1 MPMTSVWQD
10 VRYGLRVLAKSP
22 GFTAI
27 AILTLALGIGAT
39 TTIFSVID
47 SVLLNPLPYKN
58 ADRLAT
64 PSIRLRGGG
73 EIPRF
78 PVAAFLDFRE
88 QNHTFDDMIGLAYL
102 SVRYA
107 SREGTQQVQGGWV
120 TPDAFGVLGSRPL
133 LGRPLT
139 SEDGKPGSPPV
150 FVMSYQLWIKQFNK
164 DPKALGTILDLNGTP
179 RTLIAVMPPRFH
191 FGGCEIWIPLSLN
204 RDTFIPG
211 FGIVPNELWML
222 GHLKRGV
229 RAQTAESDLQVIAKQ
244 REREYP
250 AFFRPQY
257 TMSVNTLQNYSVGRF
272 KPTLFALMGA
282 VGMLLMIACSNVA
295 NLLLAQATVREKEIA
310 IRASLGAS
318 RSRLVRQL
326 LVESFIMATASCI
339 AGCVFAFWELKG
351 VAAVIP
357 AGVVPSEVDIAL
369 HPATLIFAMGVAVV
383 TALLCGVTPA
393 IHAARR
399 DLRIGLA
406 GAGEGTTEAVRHGKL
421 RSGLVIAEVAVSIV
435 LLIGSGLMV
444 RSLLALE
451 RINLGFD
458 PGNVLYVNLALPE
471 GRYDTAGQIET
482 IFRKIVDRINAIP
495 GVTAAAVASSLPPYS
510 WGGTDVRVEGRPQD
524 EPSGITFTMCSEDYF
539 ETLRRHLLRGR
550 LLRQRDIDSAR
561 HVAVINETLARAYFR
576 DENPLGR
583 GIKLSTF
590 EMYFS
595 DWPRDAYLEIV
606 GVVADANNSG
616 LEDPPRPEAY
626 LPHTLTGGGN
636 RMIVMRTAGD
646 SGGTLKAVRQE
657 ISALD
662 RDIAISETG
671 TIESYLKLRYFAEP
685 QFILM
690 VLGAFATI
698 GLVLVIMGVFS
709 VMAYSVSLRNHE
721 FGIRMALGAQQQEV
735 LRMVLKSGLVLI
747 TEGALTG
754 IIISLALTRLI
765 ASQIW
770 GVSATDPWTFSAV
783 VLVIFVAGLA
793 ACVLPALRA
802 TEVNP
807 LIALRSE

>member
-1 MPMTSVWQD
+1 
-10 VRYGLRVLAKSP
+10 
-22 GFTAI
+22 
-27 AILTLALGIGAT
+27 
-39 TTIFSVID
+39 
-47 SVLLNPLPYKN
+47 
-58 ADRLAT
+58 
-64 PSIRLRGGG
+64 
-73 EIPRF
+73 
-78 PVAAFLDFRE
+78 
-88 QNHTFDDMIGLAYL
+88 
-102 SVRYA
+102 
-107 SREGTQQVQGGWV
+107 
-120 TPDAFGVLGSRPL
+120 
-133 LGRPLT
+133 
-139 SEDGKPGSPPV
+139 
-150 FVMSYQLWIKQFNK
+150 
-164 DPKALGTILDLNGTP
+164 
-179 RTLIAVMPPRFH
+179 
-191 FGGCEIWIPLSLN
+191 
-204 RDTFIPG
+204 
-211 FGIVPNELWML
+211 
-222 GHLKRGV
+222 
-229 RAQTAESDLQVIAKQ
+229 
-244 REREYP
+244 
-250 AFFRPQY
+250 
-257 TMSVNTLQNYSVGRF
+257 
-272 KPTLFALMGA
+272 
-282 VGMLLMIACSNVA
+282 
-295 NLLLAQATVREKEIA
+295 
-310 IRASLGAS
+310 
-318 RSRLVRQL
+318 
-326 LVESFIMATASCI
+326 
-339 AGCVFAFWELKG
+339 
-351 VAAVIP
+351 
-357 AGVVPSEVDIAL
+357 
-369 HPATLIFAMGVAVV
+369 
-383 TALLCGVTPA
+383 VTPA

-510 WGGTDVRVEGRPQD
+510 WGGTDVRVQGRPQD

-671 TIESYLKLRYFAEP
+671 TIESYLKLWYFAEP

>member
-1 MPMTSVWQD
+1 
-10 VRYGLRVLAKSP
+10 VLAKSP

-47 SVLLNPLPYKN
+47 SVLLNPFPYKN

-64 PSIRLRGGG
+64 PSIRLR
-73 EIPRF
+73 
-78 PVAAFLDFRE
+78 V
-88 QNHTFDDMIGLAYL
+88 
-102 SVRYA
+102 
-107 SREGTQQVQGGWV
+107 
-120 TPDAFGVLGSRPL
+120 
-133 LGRPLT
+133 
-139 SEDGKPGSPPV
+139 
-150 FVMSYQLWIKQFNK
+150 
-164 DPKALGTILDLNGTP
+164 
-179 RTLIAVMPPRFH
+179 
-191 FGGCEIWIPLSLN
+191 
-204 RDTFIPG
+204 
-211 FGIVPNELWML
+211 
-222 GHLKRGV
+222 
-229 RAQTAESDLQVIAKQ
+229 
-244 REREYP
+244 
-250 AFFRPQY
+250 
-257 TMSVNTLQNYSVGRF
+257 
-272 KPTLFALMGA
+272 
-282 VGMLLMIACSNVA
+282 
-295 NLLLAQATVREKEIA
+295 
-310 IRASLGAS
+310 
-318 RSRLVRQL
+318 
-326 LVESFIMATASCI
+326 
-339 AGCVFAFWELKG
+339 
-351 VAAVIP
+351 
-357 AGVVPSEVDIAL
+357 
-369 HPATLIFAMGVAVV
+369 
-383 TALLCGVTPA
+383 
-393 IHAARR
+393 
-399 DLRIGLA
+399 
-406 GAGEGTTEAVRHGKL
+406 
-421 RSGLVIAEVAVSIV
+421 
-435 LLIGSGLMV
+435 
-444 RSLLALE
+444 
-451 RINLGFD
+451 
-458 PGNVLYVNLALPE
+458 
-471 GRYDTAGQIET
+471 
-482 IFRKIVDRINAIP
+482 
-495 GVTAAAVASSLPPYS
+495 
-510 WGGTDVRVEGRPQD
+510 
-524 EPSGITFTMCSEDYF
+524 
-539 ETLRRHLLRGR
+539 
-550 LLRQRDIDSAR
+550 
-561 HVAVINETLARAYFR
+561 
-576 DENPLGR
+576 
-583 GIKLSTF
+583 
-590 EMYFS
+590 YFS

-671 TIESYLKLRYFAEP
+671 TIESYLKLWYFAEP

-698 GLVLVIMGVFS
+698 GLLLVIMGVFS

-754 IIISLALTRLI
+754 IIISLASTRLI

>member
-1 MPMTSVWQD
+1 MTSVWQD

-47 SVLLNPLPYKN
+47 SVLLNPFPYKN

-64 PSIRLRGGG
+64 PSIRLRDGA

-78 PVAAFLDFRE
+78 PVAAFLDFQE
-88 QNHTFDDMIGLAYL
+88 QNHTFDDMIGIAYL
-102 SVRYA
+102 SVHYA
-107 SREGTQQVQGGWV
+107 SRQGTEQVQGGWV
-120 TPDAFGVLGSRPL
+120 TPDAFGVLGTKPL

-150 FVMSYQLWIKQFNK
+150 FVMSHQLWVKQFNK
-164 DPKALGTILDLNGTP
+164 DPKALGTTLDLNGTP

-191 FGGCEIWIPLSLN
+191 FGGCDIWIPLSLN

-229 RAQTAESDLQVIAKQ
+229 SAQAVEADLQVIAKQ

-257 TMSVNTLQNYSVGRF
+257 KMRVKTLQEYSVGRF

-282 VGMLLMIACSNVA
+282 VAMLLMIACSNVA

-310 IRASLGAS
+310 IRVSLGAS
-318 RSRLVRQL
+318 RSRLVREL
-326 LVESFIMATASCI
+326 LVESFILATASCI
-339 AGCVFAFWELKG
+339 AGYLVAFWGLKG

-357 AGVVPSEVDIAL
+357 RGMVPSEVDIAVR
-369 HPATLIFAMGVAVV
+369 PATLIFAMGVAIV
-383 TALLCGVTPA
+383 TALFCGVTPA

-406 GAGEGTTEAVRHGKL
+406 GAGKGTTEAGRHGKL

-435 LLIGSGLMV
+435 LLIASGLMV
-444 RSLLALE
+444 RSLLARE
-451 RINLGFD
+451 RVNLGFD
-458 PGNVLYVNLALPE
+458 PGKVLYVDLALPE
-471 GRYDTAGQIET
+471 GRYDTAGRIKT

-510 WGGTDVRVEGRPQD
+510 WGRTDVRVQGKAQD
-524 EPSGITFTMCSEDYF
+524 EPAGITFIMCSEGYF
-539 ETLRRHLLRGR
+539 ETLGRRLSRGR
-550 LLRQRDIDSAR
+550 LLTQRDIDSAR
-561 HVAVINETLARAYFR
+561 HMAVINETLARAYFR
-576 DENPLGR
+576 DDNPVGR
-583 GIKLSTF
+583 GIKLTTF

-595 DWPRDAYLEIV
+595 DWPRDAYLEII

-626 LPHTLTGGGN
+626 LPHTLTGAGN
-636 RMIVMRTAGD
+636 RMIVMRNAGN

-662 RDIAISETG
+662 PEIAISGSG
-671 TIESYLKLRYFAEP
+671 TVENYLKQWYFAEP
-685 QFILM
+685 QFVLM
-690 VLGAFATI
+690 VLGAFASI

-709 VMAYSVSLRNHE
+709 VMAYTVSLRNHE
-721 FGIRMALGAQQQEV
+721 IAIRMALGAQQQDV
-735 LRMVLKSGLVLI
+735 LRMVLKNGLVLI
-747 TEGALTG
+747 TGGALAG
-754 IIISLALTRLI
+754 IIVSLALTRLI

-793 ACVLPALRA
+793 ACLLPARRA
-802 TEVNP
+802 TQVNP

>member
-1 MPMTSVWQD
+1 
-10 VRYGLRVLAKSP
+10 
-22 GFTAI
+22 
-27 AILTLALGIGAT
+27 
-39 TTIFSVID
+39 
-47 SVLLNPLPYKN
+47 
-58 ADRLAT
+58 
-64 PSIRLRGGG
+64 
-73 EIPRF
+73 
-78 PVAAFLDFRE
+78 
-88 QNHTFDDMIGLAYL
+88 
-102 SVRYA
+102 
-107 SREGTQQVQGGWV
+107 
-120 TPDAFGVLGSRPL
+120 
-133 LGRPLT
+133 
-139 SEDGKPGSPPV
+139 
-150 FVMSYQLWIKQFNK
+150 
-164 DPKALGTILDLNGTP
+164 
-179 RTLIAVMPPRFH
+179 
-191 FGGCEIWIPLSLN
+191 
-204 RDTFIPG
+204 
-211 FGIVPNELWML
+211 
-222 GHLKRGV
+222 
-229 RAQTAESDLQVIAKQ
+229 
-244 REREYP
+244 
-250 AFFRPQY
+250 
-257 TMSVNTLQNYSVGRF
+257 
-272 KPTLFALMGA
+272 MGA

-295 NLLLAQATVREKEIA
+295 SLLLAQATVREKEIA

-326 LVESFIMATASCI
+326 LVESFILATASCI
-339 AGCVFAFWELKG
+339 AGYVFAFWGLKG

-357 AGVVPSEVDIAL
+357 AGMVRSEVDIAL

-510 WGGTDVRVEGRPQD
+510 WGGTDVRVQGRPQD

-539 ETLRRHLLRGR
+539 ETLRRHLLSGR

-671 TIESYLKLRYFAEP
+671 TIESYLKLWYFAEP

-709 VMAYSVSLRNHE
+709 VMAYFVSLRNHE

-783 VLVIFVAGLA
+783 VLVIFAAGLA

-802 TEVNP
+802 TGVNP
-807 LIALRSE
+807 LIALRSQ